1 MKPRLDPDV
10 VDFLW
15 ISDYETYVKQLIN
28 RNESYQTK
36 VIKGNRKSPRRI
48 RVIRLSQK
56 EAPDHGTD

>member
-1 MKPRLDPDV
+1 MKSKLDPDV

-15 ISDYETYVKQLIN
+15 ISDYETYVQQLIN

-36 VIKGNRKSPRRI
+36 VMKGTRTSPRRI

-56 EAPDHGTD
+56 EASDHGAD

>member
-1 MKPRLDPDV
+1 MKAKLDPDV

>member
-36 VIKGNRKSPRRI
+36 VIKGTRNSPRRI

-56 EAPDHGTD
+56 EAHGHGAD